1 MREFFRNSYPYFKK
15 TMPVQVL
22 ATLFGLFRV
31 VILLVTPQVIA
42 LLVDRVITPLLG
54 GEVRS
59 TSSIFLFLIEGIP
72 TDDYIR
78 IFWILA
84 ATLLIF
90 AVLFFLF
97 FYLKWHLA
105 HYFSLKSEGAMR
117 ADALN
122 KLGNASGQLL
132 SRYTAGDLILITTKD
147 PFNVRDLYIQ
157 RSQGFADCIFYII
170 VAAVLLGQIHWSLL
184 FLPLAGGIFC
194 IFVIL
199 IYKKRIKEYYEA
211 VWRDSATLST
221 TVQESIYGV
230 RTVAAFAREAE
241 REALFDADNERLKKT
256 EYGGIDIFAYRDLTV
271 RIARVVVFLGTLAL
285 VIWLG
290 VRGTLTAG
298 EFTATMGYLGSL
310 MWQFNSFVFNVNASQ
325 RDFVSGKR
333 LFDFLNAEDE
343 IADRYGDKV
352 PSERPNITVEHLSVK
367 SGDNYALQ
375 DVSLEIPYGK
385 KLGIM
390 GKTGSGKTLLC
401 KLLQGLAE
409 ADEGEIYIDGVPIHE
424 YSRDALLRSY
434 SYAMQNVF
442 LFSNTI
448 ASNIA
453 LYDPFAEEAEVE
465 RAGKLAEVDEF
476 AMRFPDGYKTTIGE
490 KGFGLSGGQKQRI
503 SIARA
508 LFKNA
513 SVFVF
518 DDVTSALDLETEHA
532 VFRNLDAECA
542 EKTMILVT
550 HRATAL
556 KDCDEILFLEDGKI
570 SERGSFEELMALGGN
585 FAQIYNR
592 QSKEM
597 SFTEQA

>member
-1 MREFFRNSYPYFKK
+1 MREFFKNSFPYFKK

-31 VILLVTPQVIA
+31 VILLITPQVVA

-54 GEVRS
+54 GEVRR
-59 TSSIFLFLIEGIP
+59 TSSIFLFLIEDIP
-72 TDDYIR
+72 TEEYLKT
-78 IFWILA
+78 FAVLA
-84 ATLLIF
+84 VTLLVF
-90 AVLFFLF
+90 AALFFLF
-97 FYLKWHLA
+97 FYLKWNLA

-117 ADALN
+117 ADALK

-157 RSQGFADCIFYII
+157 RSQGFADCSFYIV
-170 VAAVLLGQIHWSLL
+170 VAATLLAQIHWSLL

-199 IYKKRIKEYYEA
+199 VYKKRIKEYFEA

-230 RTVAAFAREAE
+230 RTVAAFAREDE
-241 REALFDADNERLKKT
+241 REKLFDSDNERLKRT
-256 EYGGIDIFAYRDLTV
+256 EFGGIDIFAYRDLTI
-271 RIARVVVFLGTLAL
+271 RIARVCVFLGTLAL

-290 VRGTLTAG
+290 VNGVLTAG

-310 MWQFNSFVFNVNASQ
+310 MWQFNSLVFNVNASQ

-333 LFDFLNAEDE
+333 LFDFLNADDE
-343 IADRYGDKV
+343 VADRYGDRL
-352 PSERPNITVEHLSVK
+352 PSDKPSIRVEHLFVK

-375 DVSLEIPYGK
+375 DVSLDLPYGK
-385 KLGIM
+385 KLGVM

-409 ADEGEIYIDGVPIHE
+409 ADEGEIYIDGAPIHE
-424 YSRDALLRSY
+424 YSRDALLRTY

-453 LYDPFAEEAEVE
+453 LYDPFAEEERVE

-476 AMRFPDGYKTTIGE
+476 AARFPDGYRTTIGE

-532 VFRNLDAECA
+532 VFENLAQECA
-542 EKTMILVT
+542 EKTMITVT

-556 KDCDEILFLEDGKI
+556 KDCDEIVFLEDGRI
-570 SERGSFEELMALGGN
+570 TERGSFDELMALGGS
-585 FAQIYNR
+585 FAQIYTR
-592 QSKEM
+592 QAKEM
-597 SFTEQA
+597 SFTEQI